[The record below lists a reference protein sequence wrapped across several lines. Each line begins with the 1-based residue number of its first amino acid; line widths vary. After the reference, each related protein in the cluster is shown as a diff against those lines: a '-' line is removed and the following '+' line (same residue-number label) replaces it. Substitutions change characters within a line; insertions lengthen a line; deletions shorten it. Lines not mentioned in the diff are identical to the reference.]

1 MAKKN
6 KAVDAVEPIDQLS
19 NDLPPVEGDAVATEK
34 KPRAPRAGKTFEL
47 AVGTLPANN
56 EKPLGQHAVTITEA
70 IETLISEGTTTASRE
85 VIMEKAVALGLYE
98 KKPSVQPVGA
108 IFSWWRK
115 LLAGHGWII
124 EAVAPEVAPEAT
136 DPAVL

>member
-1 MAKKN
+1 MGKKN
-6 KAVDAVEPIDQLS
+6 KAVDASAPVDQLS

-34 KPRAPRAGKTFEL
+34 KPRAPRAGKSFQL
-47 AVGTLPANN
+47 ATGTLPANN

-70 IETLISEGTTTASRE
+70 IEALIVEGVTTASRE

-115 LLAGHGWII
+115 MLAGHGWII
-124 EAVAPEVAPEAT
+124 EAVVEAAPEAT
-136 DPAVL
+136 DASAVL

>member
-6 KAVDAVEPIDQLS
+6 KAVNAVEPIDQLS

-34 KPRAPRAGKTFEL
+34 KPRAPRAGKNFQL
-47 AVGTLPANN
+47 ATGTLPANN

-70 IETLISEGTTTASRE
+70 IDALISEGTTTASRE

-115 LLAGHGWII
+115 MLAGHGWII
-124 EAVAPEVAPEAT
+124 DVVVPEAPAAT
-136 DPAVL
+136 DATPL